1 MGLDEL
7 ITLAIS
13 SLVKNSGT
21 NYLFIGQ
28 KNCTIPLQSNLDYTY
43 TYFTSFNVPS
53 VWAWAMNN
61 IPIGIM
67 QQTAKY
73 RTTDTP
79 EKTTCVQVCD
89 DDTYNLSPA
98 AAAVA

>member
-13 SLVKNSGT
+13 SLVKNSGS

-28 KNCTIPLQSNLDYTY
+28 NCTILFQPNLDYTY
-43 TYFTSFNVPS
+43 TYSTSYNVPS

-73 RTTDTP
+73 CTTDTP
-79 EKTTCVQVCD
+79 EKTTCVQVYN
-89 DDTYNLSPA
+89 DDTYKLSPA